1 MKTKDNVPQNQLKI
15 ETMRKEHL
23 DIIENFDT
31 SNKELKD
38 FLVEDAFENQKRG
51 ISKTYIWFHKP
62 TNNFVA
68 YVTILADAIRVHGTK
83 LGISFEDKGITY
95 KTMPAL
101 KIGRLCVSD
110 KYRNRKIGSY
120 ILIFVMNI
128 LLEINEKIGCRF
140 LVVDAKKES
149 IHFYRKKSFLVL
161 KERLKGT
168 IPMYFD
174 MMKEIEYFRKE
185 K

>member
-1 MKTKDNVPQNQLKI
+1 M
-15 ETMRKEHL
+15 
-23 DIIENFDT
+23 
-31 SNKELKD
+31 
-38 FLVEDAFENQKRG
+38 EDAFENQKKG
-51 ISKTYIWFHKP
+51 ISKTYLWFHKP
-62 TNNFVA
+62 TNNLVA
-68 YVTILADAIRVHGTK
+68 YVTILVDAIRVHGTK
-83 LGISFEDKGITY
+83 LGISFEDKGIIY

-110 KYRNRKIGSY
+110 RYQHKNIGTY
-120 ILIFVMNI
+120 IIIFVMNI
-128 LLEINEKIGCRF
+128 LLKINEKVGCRF
-140 LVVDAKKES
+140 LVTDAKKES

-174 MMKEIEYFRKE
+174 MIKEIEYFK